1 MHHVVAGG
9 GELGGSPVAI
19 LPAERRGLRTSGRA
33 SLVLARIPRS
43 SPLLPGSRGRS
54 PRPAA
59 GSLGGRGGGVS
70 ARARAL
76 QPLAGGARSA
86 RPWRRGGAAGRGLL
100 GPRGRRAAVLAA
112 VPAAV
117 EARSG
122 AASSALPVAMYR
134 SGSRSSVSSHRPKDG
149 GASGPPPGRP
159 VGASSGPARRP
170 SSPPPSCSSLRL
182 PARRHRSPS
191 GHRGRWASPSPPRG
205 RRGSP
210 SPPRGRRASPS
221 PPRGRRASPSPPR
234 GRRVSPSPPRARRG
248 SPSPPRSR
256 RHYPPGLGGFRG
268 SIRGESRADFARD
281 GRGDHPGDSG
291 SRVIPPFAHVAPR
304 SPPPGPS
311 RQSPNVRVYP
321 ASRQPW
327 APCLHNNGFGTRSVT
342 GLEQNA
348 RFFGKSFRSCYVEKL
363 KARGISSILTGALAF
378 PLGLVK
384 FIPLRPEFSKAS
396 EMPAGQ

>member
-1 MHHVVAGG
+1 M
-9 GELGGSPVAI
+9 GGSPVAI

-33 SLVLARIPRS
+33 SLVLVRAP
-43 SPLLPGSRGRS
+43 PHCS
-54 PRPAA
+54 PRARPLSA
-59 GSLGGRGGGVS
+59 SGRREPGRAGGVS

-86 RPWRRGGAAGRGLL
+86 GPWGRGGA
-100 GPRGRRAAVLAA
+100 GPRGGGCWVREGGPLRSRRPCLQLWRHA
-112 VPAAV
+112 P
-117 EARSG
+117 G
-122 AASSALPVAMYR
+122 AASEALPVAMYR

-149 GASGPPPGRP
+149 SASGPPSSRSL
-159 VGASSGPARRP
+159 GASSGPARRP

-182 PARRHRSPS
+182 PTRRHRSPS

-281 GRGDHPGDSG
+281 GRGDHPGDGG
-291 SRVIPPFAHVAPR
+291 SRVIPPSAHVAPR
-304 SPPPGPS
+304 SPVPGPA
-311 RQSPNVRVYP
+311 RQSPNVPSPPRSLTALG
-321 ASRQPW
+321 ASFTQ
-327 APCLHNNGFGTRSVT
+327 
-342 GLEQNA
+342 
-348 RFFGKSFRSCYVEKL
+348 
-363 KARGISSILTGALAF
+363 
-378 PLGLVK
+378 
-384 FIPLRPEFSKAS
+384 
-396 EMPAGQ
+396 